1 MVFPLQL
8 GRDHQTED
16 GWKELFWSQVKV
28 LLSKLYLSQNIKVL
42 ELKSS

>member
-8 GRDHQTED
+8 GRDQQTED
-16 GWKELFWSQVKV
+16 GWKELFWSQV